1 MKDGP
6 HTNSLEQAGLQGKLL
21 PRSDSIFS
29 IWHYLTEPKCIGDQ
43 HFPVSVG
50 LDDVASRNTS
60 QGKFQEIRVSI
71 QVMINRWPGNL
82 GVQTRGHLQL
92 TEEYSQCPG
101 QVTRQKDTCRA
112 MWPGNSMCPLK
123 RTPPANRRTP
133 AIQCHPGILNIT
145 HWKWGL
151 GCQSRSPPLIVT
163 NLYLSSLP
171 RLLSHLGFCLLYP
184 LIIV

>member
-29 IWHYLTEPKCIGDQ
+29 IWHYRAKCVGDQ

-71 QVMINRWPGNL
+71 QVMINRWPGKL
-82 GVQTRGHLQL
+82 R
-92 TEEYSQCPG
+92 CP
-101 QVTRQKDTCRA
+101 D
-112 MWPGNSMCPLK
+112 K
-123 RTPPANRRTP
+123 RTPPADRR
-133 AIQCHPGILNIT
+133 ILTMPKTGDQETEGHLQGDVAREFNVST
-145 HWKWGL
+145 QGD
-151 GCQSRSPPLIVT
+151 T
-163 NLYLSSLP
+163 LS
-171 RLLSHLGFCLLYP
+171 
-184 LIIV
+184 

>member
-1 MKDGP
+1 M
-6 HTNSLEQAGLQGKLL
+6 LR
-21 PRSDSIFS
+21 RSTSIQ
-29 IWHYLTEPKCIGDQ
+29 EPEMHPVYESGWYRIQDQ
-43 HFPVSVG
+43 
-50 LDDVASRNTS
+50 
-60 QGKFQEIRVSI
+60 FQEIQVSI
-71 QVMINRWPGNL
+71 QVMIDRWPGNSL
-82 GVQTRGHLQL
+82 
-92 TEEYSQCPG
+92 CPR
-101 QVTRQKDTCRA
+101 QVTRKLKVTQKDTCRV

>member
-1 MKDGP
+1 MV
-6 HTNSLEQAGLQGKLL
+6 LQNRVHR
-21 PRSDSIFS
+21 RS
-29 IWHYLTEPKCIGDQ
+29 
-43 HFPVSVG
+43 
-50 LDDVASRNTS
+50 TS
-60 QGKFQEIRVSI
+60 SSNLGKFQESQVSI
-71 QVMINRWPGNL
+71 QVMIDRRPGNL

-123 RTPPANRRTP
+123 RTLSAVKMTPPANRRTP

-171 RLLSHLGFCLLYP
+171 RLLYILDFAYCIP
-184 LIIV
+184 

>member
-1 MKDGP
+1 MEDGP

-29 IWHYLTEPKCIGDQ
+29 IWHYLTEPKCVGDQ

-82 GVQTRGHLQL
+82 GAQTRGHLQP
-92 TEEYSQCPG
+92 TGEYSQSPR
-101 QVTRQKDTCRA
+101 QVTRKQKDTCWV

-123 RTPPANRRTP
+123 GTPSADKMTPPANRRTP
-133 AIQCHPGILNIT
+133 AE
-145 HWKWGL
+145 
-151 GCQSRSPPLIVT
+151 
-163 NLYLSSLP
+163 
-171 RLLSHLGFCLLYP
+171 
-184 LIIV
+184 

>member
-1 MKDGP
+1 MEDGP

-29 IWHYLTEPKCIGDQ
+29 IWHYLAEPKCVRDQ

-92 TEEYSQCPG
+92 TGEYSQCPR
-101 QVTRQKDTCRA
+101 QVTRKQKDTCRV

-123 RTPPANRRTP
+123 GTPSADKMTPSANRRTP
-133 AIQCHPGILNIT
+133 AVQCHPGILNIT
-145 HWKWGL
+145 HL
-151 GCQSRSPPLIVT
+151 
-163 NLYLSSLP
+163 
-171 RLLSHLGFCLLYP
+171 
-184 LIIV
+184 